1 MIPPYVFTP
10 TGAADPQWRPKISTH
25 DDRQVLV
32 TRGETITLT
41 GTQLSGL
48 TQGSNYG
55 DDGDSATNFP
65 VVRIV
70 NTATQ
75 RVQYARTFGFS
86 EQVASGKTPQ
96 STQVAL
102 PADLDRGAA
111 NLVVVA
117 NGIASPPLRVIVQ

>member
-1 MIPPYVFTP
+1 M
-10 TGAADPQWRPKISTH
+10 TH
-25 DDRQVLV
+25 DDRQQLV

-48 TQGSNYG
+48 SQGSNYG

-70 NTATQ
+70 NSDTH
-75 RVQYARTFGFS
+75 RVVYARTLGFS
-86 EQVASGKTPQ
+86 EQVAAGRTPQ
-96 STQVAL
+96 STQVQL
-102 PADLDRGAA
+102 PADLDLGPGD
-111 NLVVVA
+111 LYVVA